1 MTQAQLQPRSQSQTR
16 GVVLFS
22 HGSRDPLWRAPM
34 DAVALRMKELNPQA
48 LVSCAFLELMTP
60 DLKDCVA
67 GLVDAGAT
75 AIDVVPMFLG
85 MGRHAREDLPE
96 LLRALETDFPQ
107 VAFTQLTAIGEDARV
122 VELLAQLALQE
133 K

>member
-1 MTQAQLQPRSQSQTR
+1 MKTTPNESQTR

-34 DAVALRMKELNPQA
+34 DAVARRMQELDPQA
-48 LVSCAFLELMTP
+48 LVGCAFLELMSP

-67 GLVDAGAT
+67 RLVEQGAT

-96 LLRALETDFPQ
+96 LLRALEAEFPQ
-107 VAFTQLTAIGEDARV
+107 ITFAQLTAIGEDARV
-122 VELLAQLALQE
+122 VDLLAQLAL
-133 K
+133 KDD